1 MSLNP
6 SPAIAA
12 LLSFLFP
19 GVGQIYA
26 GDLRKGV
33 LWAMPMILFVLSI
46 IWLLIGPKIAIISL
60 ITNPQARVAILVL
73 NVAFFLYHVAA
84 MVDAYST
91 AKAERHR
98 GFSRTSSSAPLIL
111 AALVAVTM
119 LMHGLPEVIGLDVGR
134 ALDMFGGIAIPSF
147 TPRPIQSP
155 SITPVAATP
164 TPDVSATPGTSGEPV
179 VTPTPGGSIGPS
191 PTPRACPQTDFTGW
205 APAADGR
212 LNILLVGS
220 DSRSD
225 DGASTNSIRTDSM
238 MLLSIDIASCKAAL
252 FSFPRNMNCD
262 VRYPEWFHIALENGQ
277 DYPDCLN
284 YLWRSAAASPN
295 NYPGSEGIGPECQ
308 AQFNC
313 ERGWQ
318 ALTGA
323 IQNFANQQID
333 GRIAVNLKG
342 FVAIVSALPG
352 NGVWIDVPYKL
363 QDLPEPCPTQ
373 ADPNHKCGYYNSQE
387 QLMPVDFD
395 PGCQFLNPEEA
406 LAFARSRHQDDDYQR
421 GRRQQIF
428 LQQVRKQLD
437 PLGMLGSLDS
447 LIAAA
452 QQNLYMTFSS
462 ADDFPYLAQIASH
475 VDADRLYRVD
485 FAPARLTEFGS
496 MDGMA
501 LKITN
506 IFDEPEPEPPSKNED
521 PCPAP
526 GQTH

>member
-33 LWAMPMILFVLSI
+33 FWALPMIIFVLAV
-46 IWLLIGPKIAIISL
+46 IWLLIGPKMAIVGLIS
-60 ITNPQARVAILVL
+60 NPQTRIAILVL

-84 MVDAYST
+84 MVDAYSV
-91 AKAERHR
+91 AKVERYR
-98 GFSRTSSSAPLIL
+98 GFSRTSATAPVVL
-111 AALVAVTM
+111 AGLVAVTM
-119 LMHGLPEVIGLDVGR
+119 LLHGVPEVIGLDVNN
-134 ALDMFGGIAIPSF
+134 ALNVIGQGHAVVPSF
-147 TPRPIQSP
+147 TPRPTAAP
-155 SITPVAATP
+155 SITPQASS
-164 TPDVSATPGTSGEPV
+164 TPDVTAVPSGSGEP
-179 VTPTPGGSIGPS
+179 TPGPSGSVGPS
-191 PTPRACPQTDFTGW
+191 PTPRACPQTDYTGW

-212 LNILLVGS
+212 LNILLSGS

-225 DGASTNSIRTDSM
+225 EGASTNSIRTDSM
-238 MLLSIDIASCKAAL
+238 MLLSIEISSCKAAL

-262 VRYPEWFHIALENGQ
+262 LRYPDWFHIPLENGQ

-284 YLWRSAAASPN
+284 YLWRSAAANPN

-313 ERGWQ
+313 ERGWR

-333 GRIAVNLKG
+333 GVIAVNLKG
-342 FVAIVSALPG
+342 FVALVEALPG
-352 NGVWIDVPYKL
+352 RGVWIDVPYKL
-363 QDLPEPCPTQ
+363 VDLPGPCPGQPEKTC
-373 ADPNHKCGYYNSQE
+373 AYYDSQ
-387 QLMPVDFD
+387 QNIMRVDFD
-395 PGCQFLNPEEA
+395 PGCQFLNGEEA

-428 LQQVRKQLD
+428 LQQVRRQLD
-437 PLGMLGSLDS
+437 PLALLGSINS
-447 LIAAA
+447 LLAAA
-452 QQNLYMTFSS
+452 EQNLFMSFGQ
-462 ADDFPYLAQIASH
+462 ADFQYLAQIASH

-485 FAPARLTEFGS
+485 FAPARLTELGS
-496 MDGMA
+496 MDGMSS
-501 LKITN
+501 KIYN
-506 IFDEPEPEPPSKNED
+506 IFSEREPLPDNQGEP

-526 GQTH
+526 GQTP